1 MTILSSKYFKYIY
14 YNALQFS
21 QKKGDLFLRSPK
33 SGGEEVHIVQIM
45 LHRFKKR

>member
-33 SGGEEVHIVQIM
+33 SGGRGNLYCQDYALLV
-45 LHRFKKR
+45 